1 MRAFGVAMSINL
13 LLEKGIIKKS
23 LSEKYESLIQRPQL
37 AEYLS
42 EHIHNWFKKTE
53 KFIQQENP
61 FPKFR
66 QQWKIWNAYFH
77 KNKFILDNKIIQEYQ
92 MFCKSV
98 GIPFDSSFWHKK
110 LKGNNEEKEITSSL
124 LLKEWQKNLDKSQA
138 QWELEQIE
146 LARKKFLAELE
157 KWLALI
163 QQLDQQ
169 LSSLGLDFGVWFD
182 ESLGSLTPQSI
193 KELTR
198 RASYFAQDKEAQ
210 KIADLLGKMR
220 QIEQSSKIESITQ
233 TIGISV
239 PVTDINSREEIVGLK
254 LGKEL
259 EYVIP
264 AELALMADPDTAIL
278 FDLKYLES
286 KLVCFELQG
295 TAFQDEQIEIATEI
309 ETQEDEKLGPM
320 ILCVDTSGSMSGTPE
335 NIAKAM
341 SLYLGNKAK
350 AENRK
355 CFVINFSTG
364 IETFEI
370 SATKGIADLVSFL
383 SKSFHGGTDAAP
395 ALRYAL
401 SLCQS
406 ENYEKADVLM
416 ISDFVMGSLP
426 ENLLNDIKHQRGK
439 GNQFHS
445 LVIGNL
451 FMQNRLKTYF
461 DNEWVYNPDS
471 HQIEQLITFQK
482 NINRT

>member
-1 MRAFGVAMSINL
+1 MPINL
-13 LLEKGIIKKS
+13 LSEKGMIRKF
-23 LSEKYESLIQRPQL
+23 LSEKYEGLIQRPQL
-37 AEYLS
+37 AEYLND
-42 EHIHNWFKKTE
+42 HIRNWFKKTE

-66 QQWKIWNAYFH
+66 KKWKIWNSEFH
-77 KNKFILDNKIIQEYQ
+77 KNKSVLNDKAIQECQ
-92 MFCKSV
+92 AFCKFV
-98 GIPFDSSFWHKK
+98 GIPFDYSFWYKK
-110 LKGNNEEKEITSSL
+110 LESNNKEKGIASSL

-138 QWELEQIE
+138 QWELSQIG

-157 KWLALI
+157 KWLEII
-163 QQLDQQ
+163 QQLDRQ
-169 LSSLGLDFGVWFD
+169 LSPLGLDFGIWFD
-182 ESLGSLTPQSI
+182 ESLGYLTPQSI

-198 RASYFAQDKEAQ
+198 WANYFAQDEEVQ

-220 QIEQSSKIESITQ
+220 QIEKSSKIETITQ
-233 TIGISV
+233 TISISM
-239 PVTDINSREEIVGLK
+239 PVTDVNSKEEIIGLK
-254 LGKEL
+254 LGKDL

-264 AELALMADPDTAIL
+264 SELALMADPETAIL

-295 TAFQDEQIEIATEI
+295 TTFQDEQQEITTEV
-309 ETQEDEKLGPM
+309 ETKEDDKPGPM
-320 ILCVDTSGSMSGTPE
+320 ILCVDTSGSMSGMPE

-350 AENRK
+350 AEQRK

-370 SATKGIADLVSFL
+370 SATKGIADLISFL
-383 SKSFHGGTDAAP
+383 SKSFHGGSDAAP

-426 ENLLNDIKHQRGK
+426 ETLLSDIKKQREK

-451 FMQNRLKTYF
+451 FMENRLKTHF
-461 DNEWVYNPDS
+461 DNEWVYNPNS
-471 HQIEQLITFQK
+471 HQVEQLVKFQQ
-482 NINRT
+482 NIL

>member
-1 MRAFGVAMSINL
+1 MPINL
-13 LLEKGIIKKS
+13 LSEKGMIRKS
-23 LSEKYESLIQRPQL
+23 LSEKYEGLIQIPQL
-37 AEYLS
+37 DEYLND
-42 EHIHNWFKKTE
+42 HIRNWFKKTE

-66 QQWKIWNAYFH
+66 KKWKIWNSEFH
-77 KNKFILDNKIIQEYQ
+77 KNKSVLNDKAIQECQ
-92 MFCKSV
+92 AFCKFV
-98 GIPFDSSFWHKK
+98 GIPFDYSFWYKK
-110 LKGNNEEKEITSSL
+110 LESNNKEKGIASSL

-138 QWELEQIE
+138 QWELKQIE
-146 LARKKFLAELE
+146 LARRKFLTELE
-157 KWLALI
+157 KWLELI
-163 QQLDQQ
+163 QQLDRQ
-169 LSSLGLDFGVWFD
+169 LSPLGLDFGIWFD
-182 ESLGSLTPQSI
+182 DSLGSLTPQSI

-198 RASYFAQDKEAQ
+198 WANYFSQDKEAQ

-220 QIEQSSKIESITQ
+220 QIEQSSKVETITQ
-233 TIGISV
+233 TISVPV
-239 PVTDINSREEIVGLK
+239 PVTDVNSKEEIIGLK
-254 LGKEL
+254 LGKDL

-264 AELALMADPDTAIL
+264 SELALMADPETAIL

-295 TAFQDEQIEIATEI
+295 TAFQDEQQEITTEI
-309 ETQEDEKLGPM
+309 EIKEDNKLGPM
-320 ILCVDTSGSMSGTPE
+320 ILCVDTSGSMSGIPE

-350 AENRK
+350 AEQRK

-406 ENYEKADVLM
+406 ENYEKADILM
-416 ISDFVMGSLP
+416 ISDFVMGSLS
-426 ENLLNDIKHQRGK
+426 ETLLSDIKKQREK

-451 FMQNRLKTYF
+451 FMENRLKTHF
-461 DNEWVYNPDS
+461 DNEWVYNPNL
-471 HQIEQLITFQK
+471 HQIEQLVKFQQ
-482 NINRT
+482 NIS

>member
-1 MRAFGVAMSINL
+1 
-13 LLEKGIIKKS
+13 
-23 LSEKYESLIQRPQL
+23 
-37 AEYLS
+37 
-42 EHIHNWFKKTE
+42 
-53 KFIQQENP
+53 
-61 FPKFR
+61 FR
-66 QQWKIWNAYFH
+66 QQWKIWNSEFH
-77 KNKFILDNKIIQEYQ
+77 KNKSILNDKVIQEYQ
-92 MFCKSV
+92 AFCKSV
-98 GIPFDSSFWHKK
+98 GIPFDYSFWHKK
-110 LKGNNEEKEITSSL
+110 LQSNNEEKEITSSL

-157 KWLALI
+157 KWLELI

-169 LSSLGLDFGVWFD
+169 LSPLGLDFGIWFD
-182 ESLGSLTPQSI
+182 DSVGSLTLQSI

-198 RASYFAQDKEAQ
+198 WTNYFAQDKEAQ

-220 QIEQSSKIESITQ
+220 QIEQSSKIELVTQ
-233 TIGISV
+233 TIGITV
-239 PVTDINSREEIVGLK
+239 PVVDVNSKEEIIGLK

-264 AELALMADPDTAIL
+264 SELALMADPDTTIL

-295 TAFQDEQIEIATEI
+295 TAFQNEQIEITTEI
-309 ETQEDEKLGPM
+309 ETEEDEKLGPM
-320 ILCVDTSGSMSGTPE
+320 ILCIDTSSSMTGTPE
-335 NIAKAM
+335 NLAKAM
-341 SLYLGNKAK
+341 ALYLGNKAK

-355 CFVINFSTG
+355 CFVINFSTS

-370 SATKGIADLVSFL
+370 SATRGIADLVSFL

-416 ISDFVMGSLP
+416 ISDFVMGTLP
-426 ENLLNDIKHQRGK
+426 ETLLSDIKSQREK
-439 GNQFHS
+439 GNRFHS

-451 FMQNRLKTYF
+451 FMENRLKTHF
-461 DNEWVYNPDS
+461 DNEWVYNPNS
-471 HQIEQLITFQK
+471 HQIEQLVNFQQ
-482 NINRT
+482 NLSTH

>member
-1 MRAFGVAMSINL
+1 MPINL
-13 LLEKGIIKKS
+13 LSEKGMIRKS
-23 LSEKYESLIQRPQL
+23 LSEKYESLIQKSP
-37 AEYLS
+37 LS
-42 EHIHNWFKKTE
+42 KFLSDHIHSWFKKTE

-61 FPKFR
+61 YPKFR
-66 QQWKIWNAYFH
+66 QQWKILNNEF
-77 KNKFILDNKIIQEYQ
+77 NKDKSVLNDKAIQEYQ
-92 MFCKSV
+92 AFCKSV
-98 GIPFDSSFWHKK
+98 GIPFSSSFWHKK
-110 LKGNNEEKEITSSL
+110 LESNNEEKEVASNL
-124 LLKEWQKNLDKSQA
+124 LLKEWQKNLDKAQA
-138 QWELEQIE
+138 QWELAQIE
-146 LARKKFLAELE
+146 LARKKFLDELE
-157 KWLALI
+157 KWLELI

-169 LSSLGLDFGVWFD
+169 LSHFGLDFGIWFD

-198 RASYFAQDKEAQ
+198 WANYFAQDKEAQ
-210 KIADLLGKMR
+210 RIADLLGKMR
-220 QIEQSSKIESITQ
+220 QIEQSSKIETITQ
-233 TIGISV
+233 TISISV
-239 PVTDINSREEIVGLK
+239 PVTDVNSKEEVIGLK
-254 LGKEL
+254 LGKDL

-264 AELALMADPDTAIL
+264 SELALMADPEAAIL

-295 TAFQDEQIEIATEI
+295 TTFQDEQHEITTEI
-309 ETQEDEKLGPM
+309 ETKENDKLGPM

-350 AENRK
+350 TENRR
-355 CFVINFSTG
+355 CFVINFSTS

-395 ALRYAL
+395 ALRHAL

-406 ENYEKADVLM
+406 EDYERAAVLM
-416 ISDFVMGSLP
+416 ISDFVMESLP
-426 ENLLNDIKHQRGK
+426 EALLNDIKKQREK

-451 FMQNRLKTYF
+451 FMENRLKTHF
-461 DNEWVYNPDS
+461 DNEWVYNPNS
-471 HQIEQLITFQK
+471 HQIEQLVKFQQ
-482 NINRT
+482 NIS

>member
-1 MRAFGVAMSINL
+1 MPINL
-13 LLEKGIIKKS
+13 LSEKGIIKKS
-23 LSEKYESLIQRPQL
+23 LSEKYEELIQRPQL
-37 AEYLS
+37 AEYLNA
-42 EHIHNWFKKTE
+42 HIRNWFKKTD

-66 QQWKIWNAYFH
+66 KKWKIWNSEFH
-77 KNKFILDNKIIQEYQ
+77 KNKSVLNDKAIQECQ
-92 MFCKSV
+92 AFCKSV
-98 GIPFDSSFWHKK
+98 GAPFNSSFWYKK
-110 LKGNNEEKEITSSL
+110 SQGNNEEKELASNL

-138 QWELEQIE
+138 QWELAQIE
-146 LARKKFLAELE
+146 LARKKFLTELE
-157 KWLALI
+157 KWLELI
-163 QQLDQQ
+163 QQLDRQ
-169 LSSLGLDFGVWFD
+169 LSPLGLDFEIWFD

-198 RASYFAQDKEAQ
+198 WANYFAQDEEAQ

-220 QIEQSSKIESITQ
+220 QIEQSSKIETITQ
-233 TIGISV
+233 TISVSV
-239 PVTDINSREEIVGLK
+239 PVTDVNSKEEIIGLK
-254 LGKEL
+254 LGKDL

-264 AELALMADPDTAIL
+264 SELALMADPETAIL

-295 TAFQDEQIEIATEI
+295 TTFQDKQHEITTKI
-309 ETQEDEKLGPM
+309 ETKENDKLGPM
-320 ILCVDTSGSMSGTPE
+320 ILCVDTSGSMSGAPE

-350 AENRK
+350 AENRR

-364 IETFEI
+364 IETFEL

-395 ALRYAL
+395 ALRHAL
-401 SLCQS
+401 SLCQL
-406 ENYEKADVLM
+406 ENYEKADVLI

-426 ENLLNDIKHQRGK
+426 EALLSDIKKQREK

-451 FMQNRLKTYF
+451 FMENRLKTHF
-461 DNEWVYNPDS
+461 DNEWVYNPNL
-471 HQIEQLITFQK
+471 HQVEQLVKFQQ
-482 NINRT
+482 NIL

>member
-1 MRAFGVAMSINL
+1 L
-13 LLEKGIIKKS
+13 LSEKGMIRKS
-23 LSEKYESLIQRPQL
+23 LSEKYEGLIQRPQL
-37 AEYLS
+37 DEYLND
-42 EHIHNWFKKTE
+42 HIRNWFKKTE

-66 QQWKIWNAYFH
+66 KKWKIWNSEFH
-77 KNKFILDNKIIQEYQ
+77 KNKSVLNDKAIQECQ
-92 MFCKSV
+92 AFCKSV
-98 GIPFDSSFWHKK
+98 GAPFNSSFWYKK
-110 LKGNNEEKEITSSL
+110 SQGNNEEKELASNL

-138 QWELEQIE
+138 QWELAQIE
-146 LARKKFLAELE
+146 LARKKFLTELE
-157 KWLALI
+157 KWLELI
-163 QQLDQQ
+163 QQLDRQ
-169 LSSLGLDFGVWFD
+169 LSPLGLDFEIWFD

-198 RASYFAQDKEAQ
+198 WANYFAQDEEAQ

-220 QIEQSSKIESITQ
+220 QIEQSSKIETITQ
-233 TIGISV
+233 TISVSV
-239 PVTDINSREEIVGLK
+239 PVTDVNSKEEIIGLK
-254 LGKEL
+254 LGKDL

-264 AELALMADPDTAIL
+264 SELALMADPETAIL

-295 TAFQDEQIEIATEI
+295 TTFQDKQHEITTKI
-309 ETQEDEKLGPM
+309 ETKENDKLGPM
-320 ILCVDTSGSMSGTPE
+320 ILCVDTSGSMSGAPE

-350 AENRK
+350 AENRR

-364 IETFEI
+364 IETFEL

-395 ALRYAL
+395 ALRHAL
-401 SLCQS
+401 SLCQL
-406 ENYEKADVLM
+406 ENYEKADVLI

-426 ENLLNDIKHQRGK
+426 EALLSDIKKQREK

-451 FMQNRLKTYF
+451 FMENRLKTHF
-461 DNEWVYNPDS
+461 DNEWVYNPNS
-471 HQIEQLITFQK
+471 HQIEQLVKFQQ
-482 NINRT
+482 NIS

>member
-1 MRAFGVAMSINL
+1 MPINL
-13 LLEKGIIKKS
+13 LSEKGIIKKS
-23 LSEKYESLIQRPQL
+23 LSEKYEELIQRPQL

-42 EHIHNWFKKTE
+42 DHIRNWFKKTE

-66 QQWKIWNAYFH
+66 KKWKIWNSEFH
-77 KNKFILDNKIIQEYQ
+77 KNKSVLNDKAIQECQ
-92 MFCKSV
+92 AFCKLV
-98 GIPFDSSFWHKK
+98 GIPFDYSFWYKK
-110 LKGNNEEKEITSSL
+110 LESNNKEKGIASSL

-138 QWELEQIE
+138 QWELKQIE
-146 LARKKFLAELE
+146 LARRKFLTELE
-157 KWLALI
+157 KWLELI
-163 QQLDQQ
+163 QQLDRQ
-169 LSSLGLDFGVWFD
+169 LSPLGLDFGIWFD
-182 ESLGSLTPQSI
+182 DSLGSLTPQSI

-198 RASYFAQDKEAQ
+198 WANYFSQDKEAQ

-220 QIEQSSKIESITQ
+220 QIEQSSKVETITQ
-233 TIGISV
+233 TISVPV
-239 PVTDINSREEIVGLK
+239 PVTDVNSKEEIIGLK
-254 LGKEL
+254 LGKDL

-264 AELALMADPDTAIL
+264 SELALMADPETAIL

-295 TAFQDEQIEIATEI
+295 TAFQDEQQEITTEI
-309 ETQEDEKLGPM
+309 EIKEDNKLGPM
-320 ILCVDTSGSMSGTPE
+320 ILCVDTSGSMSGIPE

-350 AENRK
+350 AEQRK

-426 ENLLNDIKHQRGK
+426 ETLLSDIRKQREK

-451 FMQNRLKTYF
+451 FMENRLKTHF
-461 DNEWVYNPDS
+461 DNEWVYNPNL
-471 HQIEQLITFQK
+471 HQVEQLVKFQQ
-482 NINRT
+482 NIL

>member
-1 MRAFGVAMSINL
+1 MPINL
-13 LLEKGIIKKS
+13 LSEKGIIKKS
-23 LSEKYESLIQRPQL
+23 LSEKYADLSHRPQL
-37 AEYLS
+37 ADYLND
-42 EHIHNWFKKTE
+42 HIRNWFKKTD

-66 QQWKIWNAYFH
+66 KKWKIWNSEFH
-77 KNKFILDNKIIQEYQ
+77 KNKSVLNDKAIQECQ
-92 MFCKSV
+92 AFCKFV
-98 GIPFDSSFWHKK
+98 GIPFDYSFWYKK
-110 LKGNNEEKEITSSL
+110 LESNNKEKGIASSL

-138 QWELEQIE
+138 QWELKQIE
-146 LARKKFLAELE
+146 LARRKFLTELE
-157 KWLALI
+157 KWLELI
-163 QQLDQQ
+163 QQLDRQ
-169 LSSLGLDFGVWFD
+169 LSPLGLDFGIWFD
-182 ESLGSLTPQSI
+182 DSLGSLTPQSI

-198 RASYFAQDKEAQ
+198 WANYFSQDKEAQ

-220 QIEQSSKIESITQ
+220 QIEQSSKVETITQ
-233 TIGISV
+233 TISVPV
-239 PVTDINSREEIVGLK
+239 PVTDVNSKEEIIGLK
-254 LGKEL
+254 LGKDL

-264 AELALMADPDTAIL
+264 SELALMADPETAIL

-295 TAFQDEQIEIATEI
+295 TAFQDEQQEITTEI
-309 ETQEDEKLGPM
+309 EIKEDNKLGPM
-320 ILCVDTSGSMSGTPE
+320 ILCVDTSGSMSGIPE

-350 AENRK
+350 AEQRK

-406 ENYEKADVLM
+406 ENYEKADILM
-416 ISDFVMGSLP
+416 ISDFVMGSLS
-426 ENLLNDIKHQRGK
+426 ETLLSDIKKQREK

-451 FMQNRLKTYF
+451 FMENRLKTHF
-461 DNEWVYNPDS
+461 DNEWVYNPNL
-471 HQIEQLITFQK
+471 HQVEQLVKFQQ
-482 NINRT
+482 NIL

>member
-1 MRAFGVAMSINL
+1 MPINL
-13 LLEKGIIKKS
+13 LSEKGIIKKS
-23 LSEKYESLIQRPQL
+23 LSEKYEELIQRPQL
-37 AEYLS
+37 AEYLND
-42 EHIHNWFKKTE
+42 HIRNWFKKTD

-66 QQWKIWNAYFH
+66 KKWKIWNSEFH
-77 KNKFILDNKIIQEYQ
+77 KNKSVLNDKAIQECQ
-92 MFCKSV
+92 AFCKFV
-98 GIPFDSSFWHKK
+98 GIPFDYSFWYKK
-110 LKGNNEEKEITSSL
+110 LESNNKEKGIASSL

-138 QWELEQIE
+138 QWELKQIE
-146 LARKKFLAELE
+146 LARRKFLTELE
-157 KWLALI
+157 KWLELI
-163 QQLDQQ
+163 QQLDRQ
-169 LSSLGLDFGVWFD
+169 LSPLGLDFGIWFD
-182 ESLGSLTPQSI
+182 DSLGSLTPQSI

-198 RASYFAQDKEAQ
+198 WANYFSQDKEAQ

-220 QIEQSSKIESITQ
+220 QIEQSSKVETITQ
-233 TIGISV
+233 TISVPV
-239 PVTDINSREEIVGLK
+239 PVTDVNSKEEIIGLK
-254 LGKEL
+254 LGKDL

-264 AELALMADPDTAIL
+264 SELALMADPETAIL

-295 TAFQDEQIEIATEI
+295 TAFQDEQQEITTEI
-309 ETQEDEKLGPM
+309 EIKEDNKLGPM
-320 ILCVDTSGSMSGTPE
+320 ILCVDTSGSMSGIPE

-350 AENRK
+350 AEQRK

-406 ENYEKADVLM
+406 ENYEKADILM
-416 ISDFVMGSLP
+416 ISDFVMGSLS
-426 ENLLNDIKHQRGK
+426 ETLLSDIKKQREK

-451 FMQNRLKTYF
+451 FMENRLKTHF
-461 DNEWVYNPDS
+461 DNEWVYNPNL
-471 HQIEQLITFQK
+471 HQVEQLVKFQQ
-482 NINRT
+482 NIL

>member
-1 MRAFGVAMSINL
+1 MPINL
-13 LLEKGIIKKS
+13 LSEKGIIKKS
-23 LSEKYESLIQRPQL
+23 LSEKYEELIQRPQL
-37 AEYLS
+37 AEYLND
-42 EHIHNWFKKTE
+42 HIRNWFKKTD

-66 QQWKIWNAYFH
+66 KKWKIWNSEFH
-77 KNKFILDNKIIQEYQ
+77 KNKSVLNDKAIQECQ
-92 MFCKSV
+92 AFCKFV
-98 GIPFDSSFWHKK
+98 GIPFDYSFWYKK
-110 LKGNNEEKEITSSL
+110 LESNNKEKGIASSL

-138 QWELEQIE
+138 QWELKQIE
-146 LARKKFLAELE
+146 LARRKFLTELE
-157 KWLALI
+157 KWLELI
-163 QQLDQQ
+163 QQLDRQ
-169 LSSLGLDFGVWFD
+169 LSPLGLDFGIWFD
-182 ESLGSLTPQSI
+182 DSLGSLTPQSI

-198 RASYFAQDKEAQ
+198 WANYFSQDKEAQ

-220 QIEQSSKIESITQ
+220 QIEQSSKVETITQ
-233 TIGISV
+233 TISVSV
-239 PVTDINSREEIVGLK
+239 PVTDVNSKEEIIGLK
-254 LGKEL
+254 LGKDL

-264 AELALMADPDTAIL
+264 SELALMADPETAIL

-295 TAFQDEQIEIATEI
+295 TAFQDEQQEITTEI
-309 ETQEDEKLGPM
+309 EIKEDNKLGPM
-320 ILCVDTSGSMSGTPE
+320 ILCVDTSGSMSGIPE

-350 AENRK
+350 AEQRK

-406 ENYEKADVLM
+406 ENYEKADILM
-416 ISDFVMGSLP
+416 ISDFVMGSLS
-426 ENLLNDIKHQRGK
+426 ETLLSDIKKQREK

-451 FMQNRLKTYF
+451 FMENRLKTHF
-461 DNEWVYNPDS
+461 DNEWVYNPNL
-471 HQIEQLITFQK
+471 HQVEQLVKFQQ
-482 NINRT
+482 NIL

>member
-1 MRAFGVAMSINL
+1 MPINL
-13 LLEKGIIKKS
+13 LSEKGIIKKS
-23 LSEKYESLIQRPQL
+23 LSEKYEELIQRPQL
-37 AEYLS
+37 AEYLNN
-42 EHIHNWFKKTE
+42 HIRNWFKKTD

-66 QQWKIWNAYFH
+66 KKWKIWNSEFH
-77 KNKFILDNKIIQEYQ
+77 KNKSVLNDKAIQECQ
-92 MFCKSV
+92 AFCKFV
-98 GIPFDSSFWHKK
+98 GIPFDYSFWYKK
-110 LKGNNEEKEITSSL
+110 LESNNKEKGIASSL

-138 QWELEQIE
+138 QWELKQIE
-146 LARKKFLAELE
+146 LTRRKFLTELE
-157 KWLALI
+157 KWLELI
-163 QQLDQQ
+163 QQLDRQ
-169 LSSLGLDFGVWFD
+169 LSPLGLDFGIWFD
-182 ESLGSLTPQSI
+182 DSLGSLTLQSI

-198 RASYFAQDKEAQ
+198 WANYFSQDKEAQ

-220 QIEQSSKIESITQ
+220 QIEQSSKVETITQ
-233 TIGISV
+233 TISVPV
-239 PVTDINSREEIVGLK
+239 PVTDVNSKEEIIGLK
-254 LGKEL
+254 LGKDL

-264 AELALMADPDTAIL
+264 SELALMADPETAIL

-295 TAFQDEQIEIATEI
+295 TAFQDEQQEITTEI
-309 ETQEDEKLGPM
+309 EIKEDNKLGPM
-320 ILCVDTSGSMSGTPE
+320 ILCVDTSGSMSGIPE

-350 AENRK
+350 AEQRK

-406 ENYEKADVLM
+406 ENYEKADILM
-416 ISDFVMGSLP
+416 ISDFVMGSLS
-426 ENLLNDIKHQRGK
+426 ETLLSDIKKQREK

-451 FMQNRLKTYF
+451 FMENRLKTHF
-461 DNEWVYNPDS
+461 DNEWVYNPNL
-471 HQIEQLITFQK
+471 HQVEQLVKFQQ
-482 NINRT
+482 NIL

>member
-1 MRAFGVAMSINL
+1 MPINL
-13 LLEKGIIKKS
+13 LSEKGMIRKS
-23 LSEKYESLIQRPQL
+23 LSEKYESLIQKSP
-37 AEYLS
+37 LS
-42 EHIHNWFKKTE
+42 KFLSDHIHSWFKKTE

-61 FPKFR
+61 YPKFR
-66 QQWKIWNAYFH
+66 QQWKILNNEF
-77 KNKFILDNKIIQEYQ
+77 NKDKSVLNDKAIQEYQ
-92 MFCKSV
+92 VFCKSV
-98 GIPFDSSFWHKK
+98 GIPFSSSFWHKK
-110 LKGNNEEKEITSSL
+110 LESNNEEKEVASNL
-124 LLKEWQKNLDKSQA
+124 LLKEWQKNLDKAQA
-138 QWELEQIE
+138 QWELAQIE
-146 LARKKFLAELE
+146 LARKKFLDELE
-157 KWLALI
+157 KWLELI

-169 LSSLGLDFGVWFD
+169 LSHFGLDFGIWFD

-198 RASYFAQDKEAQ
+198 WANYFAQDKEAQ
-210 KIADLLGKMR
+210 RIADLLGKMR
-220 QIEQSSKIESITQ
+220 QIEQSSKIETITQ
-233 TIGISV
+233 TISISV
-239 PVTDINSREEIVGLK
+239 PVTDVNSKEEVIGLK
-254 LGKEL
+254 LGKDL

-264 AELALMADPDTAIL
+264 SELALMADPEAAIL

-295 TAFQDEQIEIATEI
+295 TTFQDEQHEITTEI
-309 ETQEDEKLGPM
+309 ETKENDKLGPM

-350 AENRK
+350 TENRR
-355 CFVINFSTG
+355 CFVINFSTS

-395 ALRYAL
+395 ALRHAL

-406 ENYEKADVLM
+406 EDYERADVLM
-416 ISDFVMGSLP
+416 ISDFVMESLP
-426 ENLLNDIKHQRGK
+426 EALLNDIKKQREK

-451 FMQNRLKTYF
+451 FMENRLKTHF
-461 DNEWVYNPDS
+461 DNEWVYNPNS
-471 HQIEQLITFQK
+471 HQIEQLVKFQQ
-482 NINRT
+482 NIS

>member
-1 MRAFGVAMSINL
+1 MPINL
-13 LLEKGIIKKS
+13 LSEKGIIKKS
-23 LSEKYESLIQRPQL
+23 LSEKYEELIQRPQL
-37 AEYLS
+37 AEYLND
-42 EHIHNWFKKTE
+42 HIRNWFKKTE

-66 QQWKIWNAYFH
+66 KKWKIWNSEFH
-77 KNKFILDNKIIQEYQ
+77 KNKSVLNDKAIQECQ
-92 MFCKSV
+92 AFCKFV
-98 GIPFDSSFWHKK
+98 GIPFDYSFWYKK
-110 LKGNNEEKEITSSL
+110 LESNNKEKGIASSL

-138 QWELEQIE
+138 QWELSQIG

-157 KWLALI
+157 KWLEII
-163 QQLDQQ
+163 QQLDRQ
-169 LSSLGLDFGVWFD
+169 LSPLGLDFGIWFD
-182 ESLGSLTPQSI
+182 ESLGYLTPQSI

-198 RASYFAQDKEAQ
+198 WANYFAQDEEVQ

-220 QIEQSSKIESITQ
+220 QIEKSSKIETITQ
-233 TIGISV
+233 TISISM
-239 PVTDINSREEIVGLK
+239 PVTDVNSKEEIIGLK
-254 LGKEL
+254 LGKDL

-264 AELALMADPDTAIL
+264 SELALMADPETAIL

-295 TAFQDEQIEIATEI
+295 TTFQDEQQEITTEV
-309 ETQEDEKLGPM
+309 ETKEDDKPGPM
-320 ILCVDTSGSMSGTPE
+320 ILCVDTSGSMSGMPE

-350 AENRK
+350 AEQRK

-370 SATKGIADLVSFL
+370 SATKGIADLISFL

-416 ISDFVMGSLP
+416 ISDFVMGSLS
-426 ENLLNDIKHQRGK
+426 ETLLSDIKKQREK

-451 FMQNRLKTYF
+451 FMENRLKTHF
-461 DNEWVYNPDS
+461 DNEWVYNPNL
-471 HQIEQLITFQK
+471 HQVEQLVKFQQ
-482 NINRT
+482 NIL

>member
-1 MRAFGVAMSINL
+1 MPINL
-13 LLEKGIIKKS
+13 LSEKGMIRKS
-23 LSEKYESLIQRPQL
+23 LSEKYESLIQKSQL
-37 AEYLS
+37 SKFLS
-42 EHIHNWFKKTE
+42 DHIHSWFKKAE
-53 KFIQQENP
+53 EFIQQENP

-66 QQWKIWNAYFH
+66 QKWKIWNREFH
-77 KNKFILDNKIIQEYQ
+77 KNKSVLNDKAIQECQ
-92 MFCKSV
+92 AFCKFI
-98 GIPFDSSFWHKK
+98 GIPFDYSFWHKK
-110 LKGNNEEKEITSSL
+110 LESNNEEKEVASNL
-124 LLKEWQKNLDKSQA
+124 LLKEWQKNLDKAQA
-138 QWELEQIE
+138 QWELAQIE

-157 KWLALI
+157 KWLELI

-169 LSSLGLDFGVWFD
+169 LFHFGLDFGIWFD
-182 ESLGSLTPQSI
+182 ESLGYLTPQSI

-198 RASYFAQDKEAQ
+198 WANYFAQDEEAQ

-220 QIEQSSKIESITQ
+220 QIEQSSKIETITQ
-233 TIGISV
+233 TIRVSV
-239 PVTDINSREEIVGLK
+239 PVTDVNSKEEIIGLK
-254 LGKEL
+254 LGKDL

-264 AELALMADPDTAIL
+264 SELALMADPETAIL

-295 TAFQDEQIEIATEI
+295 TTFQDEQHEITTEI
-309 ETQEDEKLGPM
+309 EIKENDKLGPM

-350 AENRK
+350 TENRR
-355 CFVINFSTG
+355 CFIINFSTS

-395 ALRYAL
+395 ALRHAL

-406 ENYEKADVLM
+406 ENYEKADILM
-416 ISDFVMGSLP
+416 ISDFVMCSLP
-426 ENLLNDIKHQRGK
+426 ETLLSDIKKQREK

-451 FMQNRLKTYF
+451 FMENRLKTHF
-461 DNEWVYNPDS
+461 DNEWVYNPNS
-471 HQIEQLITFQK
+471 HQIEQLVKFQQ
-482 NINRT
+482 NIS

>member
-1 MRAFGVAMSINL
+1 MPINL
-13 LLEKGIIKKS
+13 LSEKGMIRKS
-23 LSEKYESLIQRPQL
+23 LSEKYEGLIQRPQL
-37 AEYLS
+37 DEYLND
-42 EHIHNWFKKTE
+42 HIRNWFKKTE

-66 QQWKIWNAYFH
+66 KKWKIWNSEFH
-77 KNKFILDNKIIQEYQ
+77 KNKSVLNDKAIQECQ
-92 MFCKSV
+92 AFCKSV
-98 GIPFDSSFWHKK
+98 GAPFNSSFWYKK
-110 LKGNNEEKEITSSL
+110 LQGNNEEKELASNL

-138 QWELEQIE
+138 QWELAQIE
-146 LARKKFLAELE
+146 LARKKFLTELE
-157 KWLALI
+157 KWLELI
-163 QQLDQQ
+163 QQLDRQ
-169 LSSLGLDFGVWFD
+169 LSPLGLDFEIWFD

-198 RASYFAQDKEAQ
+198 WANYFAQDEEAQ

-220 QIEQSSKIESITQ
+220 QIEQSSKIETITQ
-233 TIGISV
+233 TISVSV
-239 PVTDINSREEIVGLK
+239 PVTDVNSKEEIIGLK
-254 LGKEL
+254 LGKDL

-264 AELALMADPDTAIL
+264 SELALMADPETAIL

-295 TAFQDEQIEIATEI
+295 TTLQDEKLEITTEI
-309 ETQEDEKLGPM
+309 ETKENDKLGPM
-320 ILCVDTSGSMSGTPE
+320 ILCVDTSGSMNGTPE

-350 AENRK
+350 AENRR

-364 IETFEI
+364 IETFEL

-395 ALRYAL
+395 ALRHAL

-426 ENLLNDIKHQRGK
+426 EALLSDIKKQREK

-451 FMQNRLKTYF
+451 FMENRLKTHF
-461 DNEWVYNPDS
+461 DNEWVYNPNS
-471 HQIEQLITFQK
+471 HQIEQLVKFQQ
-482 NINRT
+482 NIS

>member
-1 MRAFGVAMSINL
+1 MSINL
-13 LLEKGIIKKS
+13 LSEKLLIKKS
-23 LSEKYESLIQRPQL
+23 LSEKYERLIQKPRV
-37 AEYLS
+37 AECLNN
-42 EHIHNWFKKTE
+42 HILNWFKKTE

-66 QQWKIWNAYFH
+66 QKWKIWNSEFH
-77 KNKFILDNKIIQEYQ
+77 KNKSVLNDKAIQECQ
-92 MFCKSV
+92 VFCKFV
-98 GIPFDSSFWHKK
+98 GIPFDYSFWHKK
-110 LKGNNEEKEITSSL
+110 LESNNEEKEVASNL

-138 QWELEQIE
+138 QWELEKIE
-146 LARKKFLAELE
+146 FLRKKFLAELE
-157 KWLALI
+157 KWLELI
-163 QQLDQQ
+163 QQLDRQ
-169 LSSLGLDFGVWFD
+169 LSPLGLDFGVWFD

-198 RASYFAQDKEAQ
+198 WANYFAQDKEAQ

-220 QIEQSSKIESITQ
+220 QIEQSSKIETITQ
-233 TIGISV
+233 TISISM
-239 PVTDINSREEIVGLK
+239 PVTDVNSKEEIIGLK

-264 AELALMADPDTAIL
+264 SELALMADPETAIL

-295 TAFQDEQIEIATEI
+295 TTFQDEQQEITTEI
-309 ETQEDEKLGPM
+309 ETKEDDKLGPM
-320 ILCVDTSGSMSGTPE
+320 ILCVDTSGSMNGTPE

-350 AENRK
+350 AENRR

-364 IETFEI
+364 IETFEL

-395 ALRYAL
+395 ALRHAL

-426 ENLLNDIKHQRGK
+426 ETLLSDIKKQREK

-451 FMQNRLKTYF
+451 FMENRLKTHF
-461 DNEWVYNPDS
+461 DNEWVYNPNS
-471 HQIEQLITFQK
+471 HQVEQLVKFQQ
-482 NINRT
+482 NIS

>member
-1 MRAFGVAMSINL
+1 MPINL
-13 LLEKGIIKKS
+13 LSEKGMIRKF
-23 LSEKYESLIQRPQL
+23 LSEKYEGLIQRPQL
-37 AEYLS
+37 AEYLND
-42 EHIHNWFKKTE
+42 HIRNWFKKTE

-66 QQWKIWNAYFH
+66 KKWKIWNSEFH
-77 KNKFILDNKIIQEYQ
+77 KNKSVLNDKAIQECQ
-92 MFCKSV
+92 AFCKFV
-98 GIPFDSSFWHKK
+98 GIPFDYSFWYKK
-110 LKGNNEEKEITSSL
+110 LESNNKEKGIASSL

-138 QWELEQIE
+138 QWELSQIG

-157 KWLALI
+157 KWLEII
-163 QQLDQQ
+163 QQLDRQ
-169 LSSLGLDFGVWFD
+169 LSPLGLDFGIWFD
-182 ESLGSLTPQSI
+182 ESLGYLTPQSI

-198 RASYFAQDKEAQ
+198 WANYFAQDEEVQ

-220 QIEQSSKIESITQ
+220 QIEKSSKIETITQ
-233 TIGISV
+233 TISISM
-239 PVTDINSREEIVGLK
+239 PVTDVNSKEEIIGLK
-254 LGKEL
+254 LGKDL

-264 AELALMADPDTAIL
+264 SELALMADPETAIL

-295 TAFQDEQIEIATEI
+295 TTFQDEQQEITTEV
-309 ETQEDEKLGPM
+309 ETKEDDKPGPM
-320 ILCVDTSGSMSGTPE
+320 ILCVDTSGSMSGMPE

-350 AENRK
+350 AEQRK

-370 SATKGIADLVSFL
+370 SATKGIADLISFL

-426 ENLLNDIKHQRGK
+426 ETLLSDIKKQREK

-451 FMQNRLKTYF
+451 FMENRLKTHF
-461 DNEWVYNPDS
+461 DNEWVYNPNS
-471 HQIEQLITFQK
+471 HQVEQLVKFQQ
-482 NINRT
+482 NIS

>member
-1 MRAFGVAMSINL
+1 MPINL
-13 LLEKGIIKKS
+13 LSEKGMIRKS
-23 LSEKYESLIQRPQL
+23 LSEKYEGLIQRPQL
-37 AEYLS
+37 DEYLND
-42 EHIHNWFKKTE
+42 HIRNWFKKTE

-66 QQWKIWNAYFH
+66 KKWKIWNSEFH
-77 KNKFILDNKIIQEYQ
+77 KNKSVLNDKAIQECQ
-92 MFCKSV
+92 AFCKSV
-98 GIPFDSSFWHKK
+98 GAPFNSSFWYKK
-110 LKGNNEEKEITSSL
+110 SQGNNEEKELASNL

-138 QWELEQIE
+138 QWELAQIE
-146 LARKKFLAELE
+146 LARKKFLTELE
-157 KWLALI
+157 KWLELI
-163 QQLDQQ
+163 QQLDRQ
-169 LSSLGLDFGVWFD
+169 LSPLGLDFEIWFD

-198 RASYFAQDKEAQ
+198 WANYFAQDEEAQ

-220 QIEQSSKIESITQ
+220 QIEQSSKIETITQ
-233 TIGISV
+233 TISVSV
-239 PVTDINSREEIVGLK
+239 PVTDVNSKEEIIGLK
-254 LGKEL
+254 LGKDL

-264 AELALMADPDTAIL
+264 SELALMADPETAIL

-295 TAFQDEQIEIATEI
+295 TTFQDKQHEITTKI
-309 ETQEDEKLGPM
+309 ETKENDKLGPM
-320 ILCVDTSGSMSGTPE
+320 ILCVDTSGSMSGAPE

-350 AENRK
+350 AENRR

-364 IETFEI
+364 IETFEL

-395 ALRYAL
+395 ALRHAL
-401 SLCQS
+401 SLCQL
-406 ENYEKADVLM
+406 ENYEKADVLI

-426 ENLLNDIKHQRGK
+426 EALLSDIKKQREK

-451 FMQNRLKTYF
+451 FMENRLKTHF
-461 DNEWVYNPDS
+461 DNEWVYNPNS
-471 HQIEQLITFQK
+471 HQIEQLVKFQQ
-482 NINRT
+482 NIS

>member
-1 MRAFGVAMSINL
+1 MPINL
-13 LLEKGIIKKS
+13 LSEKGMIRKF
-23 LSEKYESLIQRPQL
+23 LSEKYEGLIQRPQL
-37 AEYLS
+37 AEYLND
-42 EHIHNWFKKTE
+42 HIRNWFKKTE

-66 QQWKIWNAYFH
+66 KKWKIWNSEFH
-77 KNKFILDNKIIQEYQ
+77 KNKSVLNDKAIQECQ
-92 MFCKSV
+92 AFCKFV
-98 GIPFDSSFWHKK
+98 GIPFDYSFWYKK
-110 LKGNNEEKEITSSL
+110 LESNNKEKGIASSL

-138 QWELEQIE
+138 QWELSQIG

-157 KWLALI
+157 KWLEII
-163 QQLDQQ
+163 QQLDRQ
-169 LSSLGLDFGVWFD
+169 LSPLGLDFGIWFD
-182 ESLGSLTPQSI
+182 ESLGYLTPQSI

-198 RASYFAQDKEAQ
+198 WANYFAQDEEVQ

-220 QIEQSSKIESITQ
+220 QIEKSSKIETITQ
-233 TIGISV
+233 TISISM
-239 PVTDINSREEIVGLK
+239 PVTDVNSKEEIIGLK
-254 LGKEL
+254 LGKDL

-264 AELALMADPDTAIL
+264 SELALMADPETAIL

-295 TAFQDEQIEIATEI
+295 TTFQDEQQEITTEV
-309 ETQEDEKLGPM
+309 ETKEDDKPGPM
-320 ILCVDTSGSMSGTPE
+320 ILCVDTSGSMSGMPE

-350 AENRK
+350 AEQRK

-370 SATKGIADLVSFL
+370 SATKGIADLISFL

-426 ENLLNDIKHQRGK
+426 ETLLSDIKKQREK

-451 FMQNRLKTYF
+451 FMENRLKTHF
-461 DNEWVYNPDS
+461 DNEWVYNPNS
-471 HQIEQLITFQK
+471 HQVEQLVKFQQ
-482 NINRT
+482 NIL

>member
-1 MRAFGVAMSINL
+1 MPINL
-13 LLEKGIIKKS
+13 LSEKGIIKKS
-23 LSEKYESLIQRPQL
+23 LSEKYEELIQRPQL
-37 AEYLS
+37 AEYLND
-42 EHIHNWFKKTE
+42 HIRNWFKKTD

-66 QQWKIWNAYFH
+66 KKWKIWNSEFH
-77 KNKFILDNKIIQEYQ
+77 KNKSVLNDKAIQECQ
-92 MFCKSV
+92 AFCKFV
-98 GIPFDSSFWHKK
+98 GIPFDYSFWYKTLASH
-110 LKGNNEEKEITSSL
+110 NNEKGIASSL
-124 LLKEWQKNLDKSQA
+124 LLKEWQENLDKSQA
-138 QWELEQIE
+138 QWELKQIE
-146 LARKKFLAELE
+146 LARRKFLTELE
-157 KWLALI
+157 KWLELI
-163 QQLDQQ
+163 QQLDRQ
-169 LSSLGLDFGVWFD
+169 LSPLGLDFGIWFD
-182 ESLGSLTPQSI
+182 DSLGSLTPQSI

-198 RASYFAQDKEAQ
+198 WANYFSQDKEAQ

-220 QIEQSSKIESITQ
+220 QIEQSSKVETITQ
-233 TIGISV
+233 TISVPV
-239 PVTDINSREEIVGLK
+239 PVTDVNSKEEIIGLK
-254 LGKEL
+254 LGKDL

-264 AELALMADPDTAIL
+264 SELALMADPETAIL

-295 TAFQDEQIEIATEI
+295 TAFQDEQQEITTEI
-309 ETQEDEKLGPM
+309 EIKEDNKLGPM
-320 ILCVDTSGSMSGTPE
+320 ILCVDTSGSMSGIPE

-350 AENRK
+350 AEQRK

-406 ENYEKADVLM
+406 ENYEKADILM
-416 ISDFVMGSLP
+416 ISDFVMGSLS
-426 ENLLNDIKHQRGK
+426 ETLLSDIKKQREK

-451 FMQNRLKTYF
+451 FMENRLKTHF
-461 DNEWVYNPDS
+461 DNEWVYNPNL
-471 HQIEQLITFQK
+471 HQVEQLVKFQQ
-482 NINRT
+482 NIL

>member
-1 MRAFGVAMSINL
+1 MPINL
-13 LLEKGIIKKS
+13 LSEKGIIKKS
-23 LSEKYESLIQRPQL
+23 LSEKYEELIQRPQL
-37 AEYLS
+37 AEYLND
-42 EHIHNWFKKTE
+42 HIRNWFKKTD

-66 QQWKIWNAYFH
+66 KKWKIWNSEFH
-77 KNKFILDNKIIQEYQ
+77 KYKSVLNDKAIQECQ
-92 MFCKSV
+92 AFCKFV
-98 GIPFDSSFWHKK
+98 GIPFDYSFWYKK
-110 LKGNNEEKEITSSL
+110 LESNNKEKGIASSL

-138 QWELEQIE
+138 QWELKQIE
-146 LARKKFLAELE
+146 LARRKFLTELE
-157 KWLALI
+157 KWLELI
-163 QQLDQQ
+163 QQLDRQ
-169 LSSLGLDFGVWFD
+169 LSPLGLDFGIWFD
-182 ESLGSLTPQSI
+182 DSLGSLTPQSI

-198 RASYFAQDKEAQ
+198 WANYFSQDKEAQ

-220 QIEQSSKIESITQ
+220 QIEQSSKVETITQ
-233 TIGISV
+233 TISVPV
-239 PVTDINSREEIVGLK
+239 PVTDVNSKEEIIGLK
-254 LGKEL
+254 LGKDL

-264 AELALMADPDTAIL
+264 SELALMADPETAIL

-295 TAFQDEQIEIATEI
+295 TAFQDEQQEITTEI
-309 ETQEDEKLGPM
+309 EIKEDNKLGPM
-320 ILCVDTSGSMSGTPE
+320 ILCVDTSGSMSGIPE
-335 NIAKAM
+335 NIAKAI
-341 SLYLGNKAK
+341 SLYLGKKAK
-350 AENRK
+350 AEQRK

-406 ENYEKADVLM
+406 ENYEKADILM
-416 ISDFVMGSLP
+416 ISDFVMGSLS
-426 ENLLNDIKHQRGK
+426 ETLLSDIKKQREK

-451 FMQNRLKTYF
+451 FMENRLKTHF
-461 DNEWVYNPDS
+461 DNEWVYNPNL
-471 HQIEQLITFQK
+471 HQVEQLVKFQQ
-482 NINRT
+482 NIL

>member
-1 MRAFGVAMSINL
+1 MPINL
-13 LLEKGIIKKS
+13 LSEKGMIRKF
-23 LSEKYESLIQRPQL
+23 LSEKYEGLIQRPQL
-37 AEYLS
+37 AEYLND
-42 EHIHNWFKKTE
+42 HIRNWFKKTE

-61 FPKFR
+61 YPKFR
-66 QQWKIWNAYFH
+66 QQWKILNNEFN
-77 KNKFILDNKIIQEYQ
+77 KNKSVLNDKVIQEYQ
-92 MFCKSV
+92 AFCKSV
-98 GIPFDSSFWHKK
+98 GIPFSSSFWHKK
-110 LKGNNEEKEITSSL
+110 LQGNNEEKEVTFNL
-124 LLKEWQKNLDKSQA
+124 LLKEWQKNLDKAQA
-138 QWELEQIE
+138 QWELAQIE

-157 KWLALI
+157 KWLELI

-169 LSSLGLDFGVWFD
+169 LSHFGLDFGIWFD
-182 ESLGSLTPQSI
+182 ESLGFLTPQSI

-198 RASYFAQDKEAQ
+198 WANYFAQDKEAQ
-210 KIADLLGKMR
+210 RIADLLGKMR
-220 QIEQSSKIESITQ
+220 QIEQSSKIETITQ
-233 TIGISV
+233 TISISV
-239 PVTDINSREEIVGLK
+239 PVTDVNSKEEVIGLK
-254 LGKEL
+254 LGKNL

-264 AELALMADPDTAIL
+264 SELALMADPEAAIL

-295 TAFQDEQIEIATEI
+295 TTFQDEQHEITTETK
-309 ETQEDEKLGPM
+309 ENYKLGPM

-350 AENRK
+350 TENRR
-355 CFVINFSTG
+355 CFVINFSTS

-395 ALRYAL
+395 ALRHAL

-426 ENLLNDIKHQRGK
+426 ETLLSDIKKQREK

-451 FMQNRLKTYF
+451 FMENRLKTHF
-461 DNEWVYNPDS
+461 DNEWVYNPNS
-471 HQIEQLITFQK
+471 HQIEQLVKFQQ
-482 NINRT
+482 NIS

>member
-1 MRAFGVAMSINL
+1 MPINL
-13 LLEKGIIKKS
+13 LSEKGMIRKS
-23 LSEKYESLIQRPQL
+23 LSEKYESLIQKSP
-37 AEYLS
+37 LS
-42 EHIHNWFKKTE
+42 KFLSDHIHSWFKKTE

-61 FPKFR
+61 YPKFR
-66 QQWKIWNAYFH
+66 QQWKILNNEF
-77 KNKFILDNKIIQEYQ
+77 NKDKSVLNDKAIQEYQ
-92 MFCKSV
+92 AFCKSV
-98 GIPFDSSFWHKK
+98 GIPFSSSFWHKK
-110 LKGNNEEKEITSSL
+110 LESNNEEKEVASNL
-124 LLKEWQKNLDKSQA
+124 LLKEWQKNLDKAQA
-138 QWELEQIE
+138 QWELAQIE
-146 LARKKFLAELE
+146 LARKKFLDELE
-157 KWLALI
+157 KWLELI

-169 LSSLGLDFGVWFD
+169 LSHFGLDFGIWFD

-198 RASYFAQDKEAQ
+198 WANYFAQDKEAQ
-210 KIADLLGKMR
+210 RIADLLGKMR
-220 QIEQSSKIESITQ
+220 QIEQSSKIETITQ
-233 TIGISV
+233 TISISV
-239 PVTDINSREEIVGLK
+239 PVTDVNSKEEVIGLK
-254 LGKEL
+254 LGKDL

-264 AELALMADPDTAIL
+264 SELALMADPEAAIL

-295 TAFQDEQIEIATEI
+295 TTFQDEQHEITTEI
-309 ETQEDEKLGPM
+309 ETKENDKLGPM

-350 AENRK
+350 TENRR
-355 CFVINFSTG
+355 CFVINFSTS

-395 ALRYAL
+395 ALRHAL

-406 ENYEKADVLM
+406 EDYERADVLM
-416 ISDFVMGSLP
+416 ISDFVMESLP
-426 ENLLNDIKHQRGK
+426 EALLNDIKKQREK

-451 FMQNRLKTYF
+451 FMENRLKTYF
-461 DNEWVYNPDS
+461 DNEWVYNPNS
-471 HQIEQLITFQK
+471 HQIEQLVKFQQ
-482 NINRT
+482 NIL

>member
-1 MRAFGVAMSINL
+1 MPINL
-13 LLEKGIIKKS
+13 LSEKGIIKKS
-23 LSEKYESLIQRPQL
+23 LSEKYEELIQRPQL
-37 AEYLS
+37 AEYLND
-42 EHIHNWFKKTE
+42 HIRNWFKKTD

-66 QQWKIWNAYFH
+66 KKWKIWNSEFH
-77 KNKFILDNKIIQEYQ
+77 KNKSVLNDKAIQECQ
-92 MFCKSV
+92 AFCKFV
-98 GIPFDSSFWHKK
+98 GIPFDYSFWYKK
-110 LKGNNEEKEITSSL
+110 LESNNKEKGIASSL

-138 QWELEQIE
+138 QWELKQIE
-146 LARKKFLAELE
+146 LARRKFLTELE
-157 KWLALI
+157 KWLELI
-163 QQLDQQ
+163 QQLDRQ
-169 LSSLGLDFGVWFD
+169 LSPLGLDFGIWFD
-182 ESLGSLTPQSI
+182 DSLGSLTPQSI

-198 RASYFAQDKEAQ
+198 WANYFSQDKEAQ

-220 QIEQSSKIESITQ
+220 QIEQSSKVETITQ
-233 TIGISV
+233 TISVPV
-239 PVTDINSREEIVGLK
+239 PVTDVNSKEEIIGLK
-254 LGKEL
+254 LGKDL

-264 AELALMADPDTAIL
+264 SELALMADPETAIL

-295 TAFQDEQIEIATEI
+295 TAFQDEQQEITTELEI
-309 ETQEDEKLGPM
+309 KEDNKLGPM
-320 ILCVDTSGSMSGTPE
+320 ILCVDTSGSMSGIPE

-350 AENRK
+350 AEQRK

-406 ENYEKADVLM
+406 ENYEKADILM
-416 ISDFVMGSLP
+416 ISDFVMGSLS
-426 ENLLNDIKHQRGK
+426 ETLLSDIKKQREK

-451 FMQNRLKTYF
+451 FMENRLKTHF
-461 DNEWVYNPDS
+461 DNEWVYNPNL
-471 HQIEQLITFQK
+471 HQVEQLVKFQQ
-482 NINRT
+482 NIL

>member
-1 MRAFGVAMSINL
+1 MPINL
-13 LLEKGIIKKS
+13 LSGKGMIRKS
-23 LSEKYESLIQRPQL
+23 LSEKYEGLIQIPQL
-37 AEYLS
+37 DEYLND
-42 EHIHNWFKKTE
+42 HIRNWFKKTE

-66 QQWKIWNAYFH
+66 KKWKIWNSEFH
-77 KNKFILDNKIIQEYQ
+77 KNKSVLNDKAIQECQ
-92 MFCKSV
+92 AFCKSV
-98 GIPFDSSFWHKK
+98 GAPFNSSFWYKK
-110 LKGNNEEKEITSSL
+110 SQGNNEEKELASNL

-138 QWELEQIE
+138 QWELAQIE
-146 LARKKFLAELE
+146 LARKKFLTELE
-157 KWLALI
+157 KWLELI
-163 QQLDQQ
+163 QQLDRQ
-169 LSSLGLDFGVWFD
+169 LSPLGLDFEIWFD

-198 RASYFAQDKEAQ
+198 WANYFAQDEEAQ

-220 QIEQSSKIESITQ
+220 QIEQSSKIETITQ
-233 TIGISV
+233 TISVSV
-239 PVTDINSREEIVGLK
+239 PVTDVNSKEEIIGLK
-254 LGKEL
+254 LGKDL
-259 EYVIP
+259 EYVVP
-264 AELALMADPDTAIL
+264 SELALMADPETAIL

-295 TAFQDEQIEIATEI
+295 TTFQDKQHEITTKI
-309 ETQEDEKLGPM
+309 ETKENDKLGPM
-320 ILCVDTSGSMSGTPE
+320 ILCVDTSGSMSGAPE

-350 AENRK
+350 AENRR

-364 IETFEI
+364 IETFEL

-395 ALRYAL
+395 ALRHAL
-401 SLCQS
+401 SLCQL
-406 ENYEKADVLM
+406 ENYEKADVLI

-426 ENLLNDIKHQRGK
+426 EALLSDIKKQREK

-451 FMQNRLKTYF
+451 FMENRLKTHF
-461 DNEWVYNPDS
+461 DNEWVYNPNS
-471 HQIEQLITFQK
+471 HQIEQLVKFQQ
-482 NINRT
+482 NIS

>member
-1 MRAFGVAMSINL
+1 MPINL
-13 LLEKGIIKKS
+13 LSEKGIIKKS
-23 LSEKYESLIQRPQL
+23 LSEKYEELIQRPQL
-37 AEYLS
+37 AEYLND
-42 EHIHNWFKKTE
+42 HIRNWFKKTD

-66 QQWKIWNAYFH
+66 KKWKIWNSEFH
-77 KNKFILDNKIIQEYQ
+77 KNKSVLNDKAIQECQ
-92 MFCKSV
+92 AFCKFV
-98 GIPFDSSFWHKK
+98 GIPFDYSFWYKK
-110 LKGNNEEKEITSSL
+110 LESNNKEKGIASSL

-138 QWELEQIE
+138 QWELKQIE
-146 LARKKFLAELE
+146 LARRK
-157 KWLALI
+157 
-163 QQLDQQ
+163 LDRQ
-169 LSSLGLDFGVWFD
+169 LSPLGLDFGIWFD
-182 ESLGSLTPQSI
+182 DSLGSLTPQSI

-198 RASYFAQDKEAQ
+198 WANYFSQDKEAQ

-220 QIEQSSKIESITQ
+220 QIEQSSKVETITQ
-233 TIGISV
+233 TISVPV
-239 PVTDINSREEIVGLK
+239 PVTDVNSKEEIIGLK
-254 LGKEL
+254 LGKDL

-264 AELALMADPDTAIL
+264 SELALMADPETAIL

-295 TAFQDEQIEIATEI
+295 TAFQDEQQEITTEI
-309 ETQEDEKLGPM
+309 EIKEDNKLGPM
-320 ILCVDTSGSMSGTPE
+320 ILCVDTSGSMSGIPE
-335 NIAKAM
+335 NIAKAI
-341 SLYLGNKAK
+341 SLYLGKKAK
-350 AENRK
+350 AEQRK

-406 ENYEKADVLM
+406 ENYEKADILM
-416 ISDFVMGSLP
+416 ISDFVMGSLS
-426 ENLLNDIKHQRGK
+426 ETLLSDIKKQREK

-451 FMQNRLKTYF
+451 FMENRLKTHF
-461 DNEWVYNPDS
+461 DNEWVYNPNL
-471 HQIEQLITFQK
+471 HQVEQLVKFQQ
-482 NINRT
+482 NIL

>member
-1 MRAFGVAMSINL
+1 MPINL
-13 LLEKGIIKKS
+13 LSEKGIIKKS
-23 LSEKYESLIQRPQL
+23 LSEKYEELIQRPQL
-37 AEYLS
+37 AEYLND
-42 EHIHNWFKKTE
+42 HIRNWFKKTD

-66 QQWKIWNAYFH
+66 KKWKIWNSEFH
-77 KNKFILDNKIIQEYQ
+77 KNKSVLNDKAIQECQ
-92 MFCKSV
+92 AFCKFV
-98 GIPFDSSFWHKK
+98 GIPFDYSFWYKK
-110 LKGNNEEKEITSSL
+110 LESNNKEKGIASSL

-138 QWELEQIE
+138 QWELKQIE
-146 LARKKFLAELE
+146 LARRKFLTELE
-157 KWLALI
+157 KWLELI
-163 QQLDQQ
+163 QQLDRQ
-169 LSSLGLDFGVWFD
+169 LFPLGLDFGIWFD
-182 ESLGSLTPQSI
+182 DSLGSLIPQSI

-198 RASYFAQDKEAQ
+198 WANYFSQDKEAQ

-220 QIEQSSKIESITQ
+220 QIEQSSKVETITQ
-233 TIGISV
+233 TISVPV
-239 PVTDINSREEIVGLK
+239 PVTDVNSKEEIIGLK
-254 LGKEL
+254 LGKDL

-264 AELALMADPDTAIL
+264 SELALMADPETAIL

-295 TAFQDEQIEIATEI
+295 TAFQDEQQEITTEI
-309 ETQEDEKLGPM
+309 EIKEDNKLGPM
-320 ILCVDTSGSMSGTPE
+320 ILCVDTSGSMSGIPE

-350 AENRK
+350 AEQRK

-406 ENYEKADVLM
+406 ENYEKADILM
-416 ISDFVMGSLP
+416 ISDFVMGSLS
-426 ENLLNDIKHQRGK
+426 ETLLSDIKKQREK

-451 FMQNRLKTYF
+451 FMENRLKTHF
-461 DNEWVYNPDS
+461 DNEWVYNPNL
-471 HQIEQLITFQK
+471 HQVEQLVKFQQ
-482 NINRT
+482 NIL

>member
-1 MRAFGVAMSINL
+1 MPINL
-13 LLEKGIIKKS
+13 LSEKGIIKKF
-23 LSEKYESLIQRPQL
+23 LSEKYEELIQRPQL
-37 AEYLS
+37 AEYLND
-42 EHIHNWFKKTE
+42 HIRNWFKKTD

-66 QQWKIWNAYFH
+66 KKWKIWNSEFH
-77 KNKFILDNKIIQEYQ
+77 KNKSVLNDKAIQECQ
-92 MFCKSV
+92 AFCKFV
-98 GIPFDSSFWHKK
+98 GIPFDYSFWYKK
-110 LKGNNEEKEITSSL
+110 LESNNKEKGIASSL
-124 LLKEWQKNLDKSQA
+124 LLKEWKKNLDKSQA
-138 QWELEQIE
+138 QWELKQIE
-146 LARKKFLAELE
+146 LARRKFLTELE
-157 KWLALI
+157 KWLELI
-163 QQLDQQ
+163 QQLDRQ
-169 LSSLGLDFGVWFD
+169 LSPLGLDFGIWFD
-182 ESLGSLTPQSI
+182 DSLGSLTPQSI

-198 RASYFAQDKEAQ
+198 WANYFSQDKEAQ

-220 QIEQSSKIESITQ
+220 QIEQSSKVETITQ
-233 TIGISV
+233 TISVPV
-239 PVTDINSREEIVGLK
+239 PVTDVNSKEEIIGLK
-254 LGKEL
+254 LGKDL

-264 AELALMADPDTAIL
+264 SELALMADPETAIL

-295 TAFQDEQIEIATEI
+295 TAFQDEQQEITTEI
-309 ETQEDEKLGPM
+309 EIKEDNKLGPM
-320 ILCVDTSGSMSGTPE
+320 ILCVDTSGSMSGIPE

-350 AENRK
+350 AEQRK

-406 ENYEKADVLM
+406 ENYEKADILM
-416 ISDFVMGSLP
+416 ISDFVMGSLS
-426 ENLLNDIKHQRGK
+426 ETLLSDIKKQREK

-451 FMQNRLKTYF
+451 FMENRLKTHF
-461 DNEWVYNPDS
+461 DNEWVYNPNL
-471 HQIEQLITFQK
+471 HQVEQLVKFQQ
-482 NINRT
+482 NIL

>member
-1 MRAFGVAMSINL
+1 MPINL
-13 LLEKGIIKKS
+13 LSEKGIIKKS
-23 LSEKYESLIQRPQL
+23 RSEKYEELIQRPQL
-37 AEYLS
+37 AEYLND
-42 EHIHNWFKKTE
+42 HIRNWFKKTD

-66 QQWKIWNAYFH
+66 KKWKIWNSEFH
-77 KNKFILDNKIIQEYQ
+77 KNKSVLNDKAIQECQ
-92 MFCKSV
+92 AFCKFV
-98 GIPFDSSFWHKK
+98 GIPFDYSFWYKK
-110 LKGNNEEKEITSSL
+110 LESNNKEKGIASSL

-138 QWELEQIE
+138 QWELKQIE
-146 LARKKFLAELE
+146 LARRKFLTELE
-157 KWLALI
+157 KWLELI
-163 QQLDQQ
+163 QQLDRQ
-169 LSSLGLDFGVWFD
+169 LSPLGLDFGIWFD
-182 ESLGSLTPQSI
+182 DSLGSLTPQSI

-198 RASYFAQDKEAQ
+198 WANYFSQDKEAQ

-220 QIEQSSKIESITQ
+220 QIEQSSKVETITQ
-233 TIGISV
+233 TISVPV
-239 PVTDINSREEIVGLK
+239 PVTDVNSKEEIIGLK
-254 LGKEL
+254 LGKDL

-264 AELALMADPDTAIL
+264 SELALMADPETAIL

-295 TAFQDEQIEIATEI
+295 TAFQDEQQEITTEI
-309 ETQEDEKLGPM
+309 EIKEDNKLGPM
-320 ILCVDTSGSMSGTPE
+320 ILCVDTSGSMSGIPE
-335 NIAKAM
+335 NIAKAI
-341 SLYLGNKAK
+341 SLYLGKKAK
-350 AENRK
+350 AEQRK

-406 ENYEKADVLM
+406 ENYEKADILM
-416 ISDFVMGSLP
+416 ISDFVMGSLS
-426 ENLLNDIKHQRGK
+426 ETLLSDIKKQREK

-451 FMQNRLKTYF
+451 FMENRLKTHF
-461 DNEWVYNPDS
+461 DNEWVYNPNL
-471 HQIEQLITFQK
+471 HQVEQLVKFQQ
-482 NINRT
+482 NIL

>member
-1 MRAFGVAMSINL
+1 MPINL
-13 LLEKGIIKKS
+13 LSEKGMIRKS
-23 LSEKYESLIQRPQL
+23 LSEKYEGLIHRPQL
-37 AEYLS
+37 AEYLND
-42 EHIHNWFKKTE
+42 HIRNWFKKTE

-61 FPKFR
+61 YPKFH
-66 QQWKIWNAYFH
+66 QQWKILNNEFN
-77 KNKFILDNKIIQEYQ
+77 KNKSILNDKAIQEYQ
-92 MFCKSV
+92 AFCKSV
-98 GIPFDSSFWHKK
+98 GIPFSSSFWHKK
-110 LKGNNEEKEITSSL
+110 LQGNNEEKELASNL
-124 LLKEWQKNLDKSQA
+124 LLKEWQKNLDRSQA
-138 QWELEQIE
+138 QWELAQID

-157 KWLALI
+157 KWLELI

-169 LSSLGLDFGVWFD
+169 LSHFGLDFGIWFD

-198 RASYFAQDKEAQ
+198 WANYFAQDEEAQ

-220 QIEQSSKIESITQ
+220 QIEQSSKIETITQ
-233 TIGISV
+233 TISVSV
-239 PVTDINSREEIVGLK
+239 PVTDVNSKEEIISLK
-254 LGKEL
+254 LGKDL

-264 AELALMADPDTAIL
+264 SELALMADPETAIL

-295 TAFQDEQIEIATEI
+295 TTFQDEQHEITTEI
-309 ETQEDEKLGPM
+309 ETKENDKLGPM

-350 AENRK
+350 TENRR
-355 CFVINFSTG
+355 CFIINFSTS

-406 ENYEKADVLM
+406 ENYEKADILM
-416 ISDFVMGSLP
+416 ISDFVMGSLS
-426 ENLLNDIKHQRGK
+426 ETLLSDIKKQREK

-451 FMQNRLKTYF
+451 FMENRLKTHF
-461 DNEWVYNPDS
+461 DNEWVYNPNS
-471 HQIEQLITFQK
+471 HQIEQLVKFQK
-482 NINRT
+482 NIL

>member
-1 MRAFGVAMSINL
+1 MPINL
-13 LLEKGIIKKS
+13 LSEKGIIKKS
-23 LSEKYESLIQRPQL
+23 LSEKYEELIQRPQL
-37 AEYLS
+37 AEYLND
-42 EHIHNWFKKTE
+42 HIRNWFKKTD

-66 QQWKIWNAYFH
+66 KKWKIWNSEFH
-77 KNKFILDNKIIQEYQ
+77 KNKSVLNDKAIQECQ
-92 MFCKSV
+92 AFCKFV
-98 GIPFDSSFWHKK
+98 GIPFDYSFWYKK
-110 LKGNNEEKEITSSL
+110 LESNNKEKGIASSL

-138 QWELEQIE
+138 QWELKQIE
-146 LARKKFLAELE
+146 LARRKFLTELE
-157 KWLALI
+157 KWLELI
-163 QQLDQQ
+163 QQLDRQ
-169 LSSLGLDFGVWFD
+169 LSPLGLDFGIWFD
-182 ESLGSLTPQSI
+182 DSLGSLTPQSI

-198 RASYFAQDKEAQ
+198 WANYFSQDKEAQ

-220 QIEQSSKIESITQ
+220 QIEQSSKVETITQ
-233 TIGISV
+233 TISVPV
-239 PVTDINSREEIVGLK
+239 PVTDVNSKEEIIGLK
-254 LGKEL
+254 LGKDL

-264 AELALMADPDTAIL
+264 SELALMADPETAIL

-295 TAFQDEQIEIATEI
+295 TAFQDEQQEITTEI
-309 ETQEDEKLGPM
+309 EIKEDNKLGPM
-320 ILCVDTSGSMSGTPE
+320 ILCVDTSGSMSGIPE

-350 AENRK
+350 AEQRK

-406 ENYEKADVLM
+406 ENYEKADILM
-416 ISDFVMGSLP
+416 ISDFVMGSLS
-426 ENLLNDIKHQRGK
+426 ETLLSDIKKQREK

-451 FMQNRLKTYF
+451 FMENRLKTHF
-461 DNEWVYNPDS
+461 DNEWVYNPNS
-471 HQIEQLITFQK
+471 HQIEQLVKFQQ
-482 NINRT
+482 NIL

>member
-1 MRAFGVAMSINL
+1 MPINL
-13 LLEKGIIKKS
+13 LSEKGMIRKF
-23 LSEKYESLIQRPQL
+23 LSEKYEGLIQRPQL
-37 AEYLS
+37 AEYLND
-42 EHIHNWFKKTE
+42 HIRNWFKKTE

-66 QQWKIWNAYFH
+66 KKWKIWNSEFH
-77 KNKFILDNKIIQEYQ
+77 KNKSVLNDKAIQECQ
-92 MFCKSV
+92 AFCKFV
-98 GIPFDSSFWHKK
+98 GIPFDYSFWYKK
-110 LKGNNEEKEITSSL
+110 LESNNKEKGIASSL

-138 QWELEQIE
+138 QWELSQIG
-146 LARKKFLAELE
+146 LARKKFLTELE
-157 KWLALI
+157 KWLEII
-163 QQLDQQ
+163 QQLDRQ
-169 LSSLGLDFGVWFD
+169 LSPLGLDFGIWFD
-182 ESLGSLTPQSI
+182 ESLGYLTPQSI

-198 RASYFAQDKEAQ
+198 WANYFAQDEEVQ

-220 QIEQSSKIESITQ
+220 QIEKSSKIETITQ
-233 TIGISV
+233 TISISM
-239 PVTDINSREEIVGLK
+239 PVTDVNSKEEIIGLK
-254 LGKEL
+254 LGKDL

-264 AELALMADPDTAIL
+264 SELALMADPETAIL

-295 TAFQDEQIEIATEI
+295 TTFQDEQQEITTEV
-309 ETQEDEKLGPM
+309 ETKEDDKPGPM
-320 ILCVDTSGSMSGTPE
+320 ILCVDTSGSMSGMPE

-350 AENRK
+350 AEQRK

-370 SATKGIADLVSFL
+370 SATKGIADLISFL

-416 ISDFVMGSLP
+416 ISDFVMGALP
-426 ENLLNDIKHQRGK
+426 ETLLSDIKKQREK

-451 FMQNRLKTYF
+451 FMENRLKTHF
-461 DNEWVYNPDS
+461 DNEWVYNPNS
-471 HQIEQLITFQK
+471 HQVEQLVKFQQ
-482 NINRT
+482 NIL

>member
-1 MRAFGVAMSINL
+1 MPINL
-13 LLEKGIIKKS
+13 LSEKGMIRKF
-23 LSEKYESLIQRPQL
+23 LSEKYEGLIQRPQL
-37 AEYLS
+37 AEYLND
-42 EHIHNWFKKTE
+42 HIRNWFKKTE

-66 QQWKIWNAYFH
+66 KKWKIWNSEFH
-77 KNKFILDNKIIQEYQ
+77 KNKSVLNDKAIQECQ
-92 MFCKSV
+92 AFCKFV
-98 GIPFDSSFWHKK
+98 GIPFDYSFWYKK
-110 LKGNNEEKEITSSL
+110 LESNNKEKGIASSL

-138 QWELEQIE
+138 QWELSQIG

-157 KWLALI
+157 KWLEII
-163 QQLDQQ
+163 QQLDRQ
-169 LSSLGLDFGVWFD
+169 LSPLGLDFGIWFD
-182 ESLGSLTPQSI
+182 ESLGYLTPQSI

-198 RASYFAQDKEAQ
+198 WANYFAQGEEVQ

-220 QIEQSSKIESITQ
+220 QIEKSSKIETITQ
-233 TIGISV
+233 TISISM
-239 PVTDINSREEIVGLK
+239 PVTDVNSKEEIIGLK
-254 LGKEL
+254 LGKDL

-264 AELALMADPDTAIL
+264 SELALMADPETAIL

-295 TAFQDEQIEIATEI
+295 TTFQDEQQEITTEV
-309 ETQEDEKLGPM
+309 ETKEDDKPGPM
-320 ILCVDTSGSMSGTPE
+320 ILCVDTSGSMSGMPE

-350 AENRK
+350 AEQRK

-370 SATKGIADLVSFL
+370 SATKGIADLISFL

-426 ENLLNDIKHQRGK
+426 ETLLSDIKKQREK

-451 FMQNRLKTYF
+451 FMENRLKTHF
-461 DNEWVYNPDS
+461 DNEWVYNPNS
-471 HQIEQLITFQK
+471 HQVEQLVKFQQ
-482 NINRT
+482 NIL